1 MRIAKGSLFGLLTLF
16 ATGLPGNRMFPLPYT
31 GVRDSQGNFIMSQN
45 RLNRGLFVG
54 YHSRVT
60 CGWQTVFGLPSNC
73 LVWTGRAGMD
83 VSGLGSVGG
92 AGSVRSAPP
101 SGIAT
106 SDASSAAPASPK
118 DELELS
124 EVGRALDQVGDTS
137 EVRAERLNQIKESID
152 NGTYDTDEKLDVAL
166 SRMFDAFG
174 IELDDI

>member
-1 MRIAKGSLFGLLTLF
+1 
-16 ATGLPGNRMFPLPYT
+16 
-31 GVRDSQGNFIMSQN
+31 
-45 RLNRGLFVG
+45 
-54 YHSRVT
+54 
-60 CGWQTVFGLPSNC
+60 
-73 LVWTGRAGMD
+73 MD

-101 SGIAT
+101 AGIAT